1 MNSRFCTCQSS
12 SDAEKSTQN
21 RPEKYVKHDVVVRG
35 SIFLLF
41 LISI

>member
-21 RPEKYVKHDVVVRG
+21 RPEKYVKHDVVRG
-35 SIFLLF
+35 SIFVLF
-41 LISI
+41 LIGI